1 MITVSGYGTLP
12 RDNSRHEHLMPDT
25 RYTLAGPCTHE
36 VEIRK
41 SRFLAH
47 AAPVSTVEEALA
59 FVREVGDAS
68 ANHDCWAYRI
78 GQSYR
83 FNDDGEPSGSAG
95 KPILAAI
102 DGQELDGVVVV
113 VTRWFGGIKLGVGG
127 LIRAYRGT
135 AAECMRRGER
145 VPVIPTTRVVLECG
159 YADLAPIKSHM
170 ESLQAESRHEE
181 FGAHGVRM
189 QLSVPDAHIDRLRR
203 LVGDVTHGQGRL
215 REEDNGNIG

>member
-1 MITVSGYGTLP
+1 
-12 RDNSRHEHLMPDT
+12 MPDT
-25 RYTLAGPCTHE
+25 RHTLAGPCAHE

-47 AAPVSTVEEALA
+47 AAPVPTVEEALA
-59 FVREVGDAS
+59 FVHEVGEAG
-68 ANHDCWAYRI
+68 ANHNCWAYRI
-78 GQSYR
+78 GQLYR

-102 DGQELDGVVVV
+102 DGQDLDGVVAV

-145 VPVIPTTRVVLECG
+145 VPVIPATRLVLECG
-159 YADLAPIKSHM
+159 YADLSSIKSRM
-170 ESLQAESRHEE
+170 EPLRAKIRHEE

-189 QLSVPDAHIDRLRR
+189 RLTVPDEHIDTLHR
-203 LVGDVTHGQGRL
+203 LVGDVTHGRGSL
-215 REEDNGNIG
+215 LKEDNGVINVDAS

>member
-1 MITVSGYGTLP
+1 
-12 RDNSRHEHLMPDT
+12 MPDT

-36 VEIRK
+36 VEIKK
-41 SRFLAH
+41 SRFLAR
-47 AAPVSTVEEALA
+47 AAPVSSAEEALA

-78 GQSYR
+78 GQLYR

-102 DGQELDGVVVV
+102 DGQDLDGVVAV

-145 VPVIPTTRVVLECG
+145 VPVIPTTRLVLECG
-159 YADLAPIKSHM
+159 YSDLALIKSQM
-170 ESLQAESRHEE
+170 ESLQAEPRHED
-181 FGAHGVRM
+181 FGAHGVRI
-189 QLSVPDAHIDRLRR
+189 QVVVPDEHIDELGR
-203 LVGDVTHGQGRL
+203 LV
-215 REEDNGNIG
+215 

>member
-1 MITVSGYGTLP
+1 MITVPEYGTL
-12 RDNSRHEHLMPDT
+12 SRMPDT
-25 RYTLAGPCTHE
+25 RYTLASPCTHE

-47 AAPVSTVEEALA
+47 AAPVSTVEEAMA

-78 GQSYR
+78 GQLYR

-102 DGQELDGVVVV
+102 DGQDLDGVVAV
-113 VTRWFGGIKLGVGG
+113 VTRWFGGIKLGIGG

-145 VPVIPTTRVVLECG
+145 VPVIPTTRLVLECG
-159 YADLAPIKSHM
+159 YPDLAPIKSHM
-170 ESLQAESRHEE
+170 ETLRAEICHED

-189 QLSVPDAHIDRLRR
+189 RLAVPDEHIDTLRR
-203 LVGDVTHGQGRL
+203 LVGDVTHGRGSL
-215 REEDNGNIG
+215 LKEGNGDIDVS